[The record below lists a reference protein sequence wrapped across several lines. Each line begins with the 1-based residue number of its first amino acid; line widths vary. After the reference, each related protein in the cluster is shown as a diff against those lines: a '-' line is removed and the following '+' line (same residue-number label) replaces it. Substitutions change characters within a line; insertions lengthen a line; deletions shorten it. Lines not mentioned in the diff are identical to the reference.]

1 MKPCSFRG
9 TGGGFWSCINKK
21 IVQWTVWVVVR
32 LLVARPSEFGDGL
45 THPQYSGSEESSA
58 KWRNE
63 PSFTLEARAFDPP
76 SGEHDIASSAVVMD
90 LHSSLCA
97 QGLLSLLWTMTS
109 TSEGT
114 RIQGAA
120 LSWYMGLATTLA
132 TLQPQTK
139 TRQRFPCK
147 LKPCE
152 CVTQFLS
159 GFVCVIKRRDK
170 KLL

>member
-1 MKPCSFRG
+1 MNCV
-9 TGGGFWSCINKK
+9 GGGEAFSSQAFW
-21 IVQWTVWVVVR
+21 VWGWAYSSSVFWVR
-32 LLVARPSEFGDGL
+32 GELCQMKEWAILHTRGQGLRP
-45 THPQYSGSEESSA
+45 
-58 KWRNE
+58 
-63 PSFTLEARAFDPP
+63 PP

-120 LSWYMGLATTLA
+120 LSWYMGLAATLA